1 MTPGA
6 IAHEAHELSGAVL
19 TAGMISDLGRAPRR
33 RSVEAGAVAP
43 GAKPPFGQDA
53 LAAVGTKMAKK
64 RIGVEAAAIAA
75 APGAK
80 EHALSYR
87 LAAIDT
93 PEDCGEDFL
102 ISLQECASAHFSPVE
117 LYSIAGFKDNA
128 GLEILRHGFKHC
140 RKHLV
145 CVCKA
150 AVRADG
156 EGVLEEPYHYQI
168 GAFAEAFVASR
179 RPVEG
184 PLGQDAGEVFV

>member
-53 LAAVGTKMAKK
+53 LAAVGTEMAKK
-64 RIGVEAAAIAA
+64 RIGVEAVAIAA
-75 APGAK
+75 TPGAK

-93 PEDCGEDFL
+93 PEDC
-102 ISLQECASAHFSPVE
+102 
-117 LYSIAGFKDNA
+117 
-128 GLEILRHGFKHC
+128 
-140 RKHLV
+140 
-145 CVCKA
+145 
-150 AVRADG
+150 
-156 EGVLEEPYHYQI
+156 
-168 GAFAEAFVASR
+168 
-179 RPVEG
+179 
-184 PLGQDAGEVFV
+184 